1 MKNEYT
7 PAQRRELA
15 QKLRDIAEL
24 LEEITDESFDPEW
37 VFTIDQAIA
46 IICPGFL
53 EEEDAALEAELFSPE
68 MDAFMDKMKKDPAY
82 QKGLEE
88 FKELTKK
95 VTPFPRKNKEDKNG

>member
-15 QKLRDIAEL
+15 QKLREIGDVLLRSDYDEAEDWNL
-24 LEEITDESFDPEW
+24 A
-37 VFTIDQAIA
+37 IDQAIA
-46 IICPGFL
+46 LICPGFL

-68 MDAFMDKMKKDPAY
+68 MDAFMDEMKKDPAY

-88 FKELTKK
+88 FKEHTKK
-95 VTPFPRKNKEDKNG
+95 VVPINKRRKDGGKH

>member
-15 QKLRDIAEL
+15 QKLREIGDVLLRSDYDEAEDWNL
-24 LEEITDESFDPEW
+24 A
-37 VFTIDQAIA
+37 IDAAIA
-46 IICPGFL
+46 IVCPSFL

-68 MDAFMDKMKKDPAY
+68 MDAFMDELKKDPAY

-88 FKELTKK
+88 FKELTQK
-95 VTPFPRKNKEDKNG
+95 VVPFRKPKDGGKH